1 MATEKPPLD
10 AETWEQIEG
19 SKYWVKKTYA
29 EKLSP
34 YLQDLPPI
42 FEAMQKMP
50 DGLPSPPKQPIKLC
64 KVLAEYATALFDI
77 EWTCYPKTDELPTW
91 SRNLAQR
98 VERDIIAHALNLGR
112 RPVGLVSRF
121 TIGLKYHASED
132 QMREAVR
139 GGLKSRVGD
148 LKPDAP
154 RALPRTIPRS
164 HEPKATTP
172 CIEEPKPDP
181 PSPVGSRGPI
191 WRSEETAAKPASSML
206 RSPDSTLRRE
216 LFNAYR
222 RQFPDV
228 VILDICWGAKQR
240 YREWVRW
247 ISGEVKDGSKPDRC
261 FRAVLSGGK
270 RPEEYRSELRP
281 KGWK

>member
-77 EWTCYPKTDELPTW
+77 EWTFYPKTDELPTW

-112 RPVGLVSRF
+112 RPVGLMSRF
-121 TIGLKYHASED
+121 TIGLTYHASAD

-139 GGLKSRVGD
+139 GALKSRVGD

-154 RALPRTIPRS
+154 RALPGTIPRS

-172 CIEEPKPDP
+172 RIEDPKADRKTVRKRFVEP
-181 PSPVGSRGPI
+181 I
-191 WRSEETAAKPASSML
+191 LTAKGW
-206 RSPDSTLRRE
+206 STLDWANE
-216 LFNAYR
+216 SKVAYNTASDYLEGTTT
-222 RQFPDV
+222 P
-228 VILDICWGAKQR
+228 
-240 YREWVRW
+240 
-247 ISGEVKDGSKPDRC
+247 
-261 FRAVLSGGK
+261 
-270 RPEEYRSELRP
+270 YRSTRLKLADGLSIDVDNLPE
-281 KGWK
+281 